1 MKISSIKIQRLE
13 NKNTNL
19 KAIVTVIFDNLVV
32 VRDIKIVDVSNQV
45 FIAMPSVKLLTGE
58 FEEICYPLRQN
69 FKIICKE
76 I

>member
-58 FEEICYPLRQN
+58 F
-69 FKIICKE
+69 
-76 I
+76 